1 MKAETAFLFAATPKR
16 IAAVTQTIHP
26 DQVYL
31 DAWGLTAGHWASL
44 SLQERA
50 YRRWNV
56 AKALHYNATATQE
69 GTRS

>member
-1 MKAETAFLFAATPKR
+1 MANLLSALCPTPKQP
-16 IAAVTQTIHP
+16 ASVTQEVHP
-26 DQVYL
+26 DQQYL
-31 DAWGLTAGHWASL
+31 DAWGLTAGAWASL

-56 AKALHYNATATQE
+56 AKALHHNAATAQE